1 MRTGLSRASMFWKR
15 FPLPAMLAGPP
26 VTIPDVPLSTFILG
40 DAAGRG
46 DKPALID
53 GPTGRTLTYAQLAN
67 GVDRVAAGLAAR
79 GFERGDVFG
88 ILSPNLPEFPV
99 AFHGVVRA
107 GGVAT
112 TMNPLSA
119 VDELAHQLEDSGA
132 RFLLTIPQLL
142 ETASEA
148 ADRAGVEEVFVFGD
162 AEGAT
167 PFAALLAPAGDPPD
181 LSDLDLPEALAALPY
196 SSGTTGLPKGVM
208 LTHRNLV
215 ANVAQFD
222 ALDDGSEDDVLIGIL
237 PFFHIYGMTV
247 IANAALRGGST
258 VVTMP
263 RFDLEQFLQLIQD
276 HKVTKGFVV
285 PPILVALAKHPVVDR
300 YDLSSLV
307 RLTSGAAP
315 LGEELAKAV
324 ADRLG
329 CEVRQGY
336 GMTETSPVT
345 HMVPA
350 SRTDWTKYGSVGPV
364 IPGVEA
370 KLIDVETGEEV
381 GEGERGELCVRGEN
395 VMKGYFH
402 NPEATAQTIDSDGW
416 LHTGDVAVVDG
427 EGDFTIVDRVKE
439 LIKYKGY
446 QVPPA
451 ELEALLLSHDAIADA
466 AVIPVPDEE
475 AGEIPKAYV
484 VRKPDHDLRADE
496 VMAFTAERVAPYK
509 KVRQVAFVDEIPKSA
524 SGKILR
530 RVLVEQDRLSGG
542 VLPE

>member
-1 MRTGLSRASMFWKR
+1 MYAGPSVDLPTAT
-15 FPLPAMLAGPP
+15 LPAY
-26 VTIPDVPLSTFILG
+26 ILG
-40 DAAGRG
+40 DAARYG

-53 GPTGRTLTYAQLAN
+53 GPSGRTVTYRQLAG
-67 GVDRVAAGLAAR
+67 GVERVAASLAER
-79 GFERGDVFG
+79 GFGRGDVFG
-88 ILSPNLPEFPV
+88 ILSPNIPEFPI
-99 AFHGVVRA
+99 AFHGAVRA
-107 GGVAT
+107 GGIAT
-112 TMNPLSA
+112 TMNPLSS
-119 VDELAHQLEDSGA
+119 VDALAHQLADSGA
-132 RFLLTIPQLL
+132 KYLLTIPQLL
-142 ETASEA
+142 EPAKAA
-148 ADRAGVEEVFVFGD
+148 ADRAGVEEVFVFGE
-162 AEGAT
+162 AAGAT
-167 PFAALLAPAGDPPD
+167 PFAGLFGSAAAAPD
-181 LSDLDLPEALAALPY
+181 LADLDPATSIAALPY

-215 ANVAQFD
+215 ANVAQFERY
-222 ALDDGSEDDVLIGIL
+222 DDGDAGDVLIGIL

-247 IANAALRGGST
+247 IANAALRLGST

-276 HKVTKGFVV
+276 HRVTKGFVV
-285 PPILVALAKHPVVDR
+285 PPILVALAKHPIVDQ

-315 LGEELAKAV
+315 LGQELAAAV

-350 SRTDWTKYGSVGPV
+350 DRKGWTKYGSVGPV

-370 KLIDVETGEEV
+370 KLIDVESGEEV
-381 GEGERGELCVRGEN
+381 ADGERGELCIRGAN

-402 NPEATAQTIDSDGW
+402 NDEATAATIDADGW
-416 LHTGDVAVVDG
+416 LHTGDVAVVDAD
-427 EGDFTIVDRVKE
+427 GDFFIVDRVKE

-466 AVIPVPDEE
+466 AVIPALSEE

-484 VRKPDHDLRADE
+484 VLKPGASLSADE
-496 VMAFTAERVAPYK
+496 VKAFTAERVAPYK
-509 KVRQVAFVDEIPKSA
+509 KVRAVAFVDEIPKSA

-530 RVLVEQDRLSGG
+530 RVLVDQDRAG
-542 VLPE
+542 

>member
-1 MRTGLSRASMFWKR
+1 MY
-15 FPLPAMLAGPP
+15 AGPS
-26 VTIPDVPLSTFILG
+26 VDIPARSLPDYILA

-53 GPTGRTLTYAQLAN
+53 GPTGRTITYRQLAG
-67 GVDRVAAGLAAR
+67 GVERVAASLAAR
-79 GFERGDVFG
+79 GFGRGDVFG
-88 ILSPNLPEFPV
+88 ILSPNLPEFPL
-99 AFHGVVRA
+99 AFHGVIRA

-112 TMNPLSA
+112 TMNPLSS
-119 VDELAHQLEDSGA
+119 VDALAHQLEDSGA
-132 RFLLTIPQLL
+132 RYLLTIPQLM
-142 ETASEA
+142 ESAKAA
-148 ADRAGVEEVFVFGD
+148 ADRAGVEEVFVFGE

-167 PFAALLAPAGDPPD
+167 PFAYLLADSGAAPD
-181 LSDLDLPEALAALPY
+181 LSDLDPAEALAALPY
-196 SSGTTGLPKGVM
+196 SSGTTGFPKGVM

-222 ALDDGSEDDVLIGIL
+222 GVDDGDADDVLIGIL

-247 IANAALRGGST
+247 IANAALRLGST

-285 PPILVALAKHPVVDR
+285 PPILVALAKHPIVDQ
-300 YDLSSLV
+300 YDLSSLI

-315 LGEELAKAV
+315 LGQELAAAV
-324 ADRLG
+324 ADRIG

-350 SRTDWTKYGSVGPV
+350 GRKSWTKYGSVGPL

-370 KLIDVETGEEV
+370 KIISVDSGDEV
-381 GEGERGELCVRGEN
+381 DEGERGELCIRGAN
-395 VMKGYFH
+395 VMKGYF
-402 NPEATAQTIDSDGW
+402 NNEEATAATIDADGW
-416 LHTGDVAVVDG
+416 LLTGDVAVVDAD
-427 EGDFTIVDRVKE
+427 GDFFIVDRVKE

-451 ELEALLLSHDAIADA
+451 ELEALLLGHDAIADA
-466 AVIPVPDEE
+466 AVIPAPSEE

-484 VRKPDHDLRADE
+484 VRKPGAELSEAD

-509 KVRQVAFVDEIPKSA
+509 KVRAVVFVDEIPKSA

-530 RVLVEQDRLSGG
+530 RVLVEQDRAG
-542 VLPE
+542 

>member
-1 MRTGLSRASMFWKR
+1 MHAGPSVDIPNV
-15 FPLPAMLAGPP
+15 PLPSYILA
-26 VTIPDVPLSTFILG
+26 
-40 DAAGRG
+40 DAPARG

-53 GPTGRTLTYAQLAN
+53 GPTGRTLTYAQLAG
-67 GVDRVAAGLAAR
+67 GVQRVAAGLAAR
-79 GFERGDVFG
+79 GFGRGDVFG

-112 TMNPLSA
+112 TMNPLSS
-119 VDELAHQLEDSGA
+119 VDALAHQLSDA
-132 RFLLTIPQLL
+132 RARYLLTIPQLL
-142 ETASEA
+142 DAAREA
-148 ADRAGVEEVFVFGD
+148 ADRAGVEEVFVFGE
-162 AEGAT
+162 AEDAT
-167 PFAALLAPAGDPPD
+167 PFASLLAPAGDPPD
-181 LSDLDLPEALAALPY
+181 LSSLDPAEALAALPY

-222 ALDDGSEDDVLIGIL
+222 GIDDGDADDVLIGIL

-247 IANAALRGGST
+247 IANAALRTGGT

-263 RFDLEQFLQLIQD
+263 RFDLEQFLGLIQE
-276 HKVTKGFVV
+276 HRVTKAFVV
-285 PPILVALAKHPVVDR
+285 PPILVALAKHPVVDQ
-300 YDLSSLV
+300 YDLSSLI

-315 LGEELAKAV
+315 LGEELARAV
-324 ADRLG
+324 AERVG

-350 SRTDWTKYGSVGPV
+350 DRTDWTKYGSVGPV

-370 KLIDVETGEEV
+370 KLVDVETGEEV
-381 GEGERGELCVRGEN
+381 AEGERGELCVRGEN

-402 NPEATAQTIDSDGW
+402 NEEATAQTIDADGW
-416 LHTGDVAVVDG
+416 LHTGDVAVVDAD
-427 EGDFTIVDRVKE
+427 GDFTIVDRVKE

-451 ELEALLLSHDAIADA
+451 ELEALLVAHDAIADA
-466 AVIPVPDEE
+466 AVIPAPGET
-475 AGEIPKAYV
+475 AGEVPKAYV
-484 VRKPDHDLRADE
+484 VLKPGHDLTADE
-496 VMAFTAERVAPYK
+496 VMAYTAERVAPYK
-509 KVRQVAFVDEIPKSA
+509 KVRAVAFVDEIPKSA

-530 RVLVEQDRLSGG
+530 RVLVEQDRAA
-542 VLPE
+542 